1 MKKRIKIALLSLFF
15 TLIALFLPFVSYE
28 NAGASVATS
37 AGGMAVIEKDSGRV
51 IASKNANKKM
61 PMASTTKIA
70 TAITVIERVKNLN
83 EKIRIPKQAIGVE
96 GSSIYLNDQDE
107 LSILDL
113 LHGLMLQSGNDCAVA
128 LALTVG
134 GSLAEFAKMM
144 NETARTAGAE
154 NTNFVT
160 PHGLH
165 DDNHYTTALDLAKIS
180 AYAMKN
186 PVFAKIVSTKKHT
199 TSWGGRNYDRVIINK
214 NKILSTYDGGDGI
227 KTGFTK
233 KAGRCLVSSATR
245 NGMTIIAVTL
255 NCGAMF
261 EECRKLMDY
270 AFDNYEN
277 YDLSKYLSLDKTAT
291 VIGGVENFV
300 RLAPRGEIN
309 YPLTKSEL
317 SKLVID
323 INGVEN
329 MVAPVKNGQEN
340 GKIQFLLENRL
351 LFERKLYT
359 INGVEPLSPTNELE
373 KIVERWNG

>member
-15 TLIALFLPFVSYE
+15 TLFALFLPFVSYE

-113 LHGLMLQSGNDCAVA
+113 LYGLMLQSGNDCAVA

-144 NETARTAGAE
+144 NETARKAGAE

-270 AFDNYEN
+270 AFDNYKN

-291 VIGGVENFV
+291 VSGGVENSV
-300 RLAPRGEIN
+300 RLAPCGEIN

-340 GKIQFLLENRL
+340 GKIRFLLENRL